1 MKFDIL
7 HNFISPI
14 TGRVLAE
21 RDYVLVGDRQ
31 GIATPSPALMDMR
44 LDILNLNKAITDSNL
59 THESTF
65 ILQQPSQSLPNAQ
78 SLSDTGIGMMKTIE
92 DGVIDIASAGNIP
105 DLNDYVDPASLIGS
119 IEVQA
124 LETTAEITGAIAA
137 EALITSDLVLTTAT
151 TTLATA
157 AIASTA
163 HFELAMLPYSF
174 GIIGTGLQIHSDIS
188 AKKDEAI
195 TIAAQYAREQ
205 DALQTVDLSGDINVN
220 GLISGNLTTTFT
232 QNPKFYGSEAVQI
245 PFGSTADRPIIASLG
260 MFRYNTDSGLE
271 YYDAT
276 DWRHVV
282 ASAAPV
288 ALTLPYATDLVYG
301 VLGNTNGIF
310 DGFASLERDLD
321 IKIKTSYFT
330 GELGDSSSAS
340 LSLLDRYNNG
350 YINKTISS
358 NTSFFDYLLQK
369 QDNGTKTDLLK
380 FDNKIDEFVFHK
392 PISYNG
398 KNIIKYD
405 EAVDIVT
412 GVLNNS
418 NGLFSGFTTDS
429 QEIDIKIKTAHFA
442 ADDYSS
448 SSLSFLNRYNNG
460 YIFSNKTNSDWSDDF
475 SFSGINNE
483 IKTELFKYDGLSNKF
498 VFNKSVEVPYPIN
511 NEDAT
516 NKYYVDN
523 AASGV
528 KDVLGTTGEIV
539 SSGGDYP
546 QISLANTGVSSG
558 NYTLANINVDTKGRV
573 VNIGNGQAVT
583 SIIAGFGLNGGT
595 ITNTGTLSL
604 SNSGVSY
611 GTYARANISVDSAG
625 RITSASNGSAVTSI
639 TAGSGLTG
647 GTITDTGTISLTNTG
662 ITAGSYNVPNLT
674 LDLTGRVTSIGES
687 NNIQDVTFHDNVI
700 STTNY
705 DQNLVIN
712 PNHSGGNGGVNIKA
726 DTSLENGSY
735 LRLYDSTNSKY
746 TEITPP
752 NLYTQSS
759 TWILPTT
766 TGFKDQFI
774 KMGDN
779 DQLEWTTI
787 ITDPGVSQVDTGYGL
802 TGGPITNIGTV
813 SLSDS
818 GVVPGS
824 YNAASITVDSAGRVT
839 HTEESYR
846 MKDIYFFANTLYTLG
861 DPYFGTSD
869 PIVMRTPLINDFGVY
884 LTYGGYDAGSVARKN
899 GGGYLYVNSQEQLI
913 FINST
918 TSYVLAG

>member
-105 DLNDYVDPASLIGS
+105 DLNDYVDPASLIDS

-137 EALITSDLVLTTAT
+137 EALITSDLVSTTAT

-163 HFELAMLPYSF
+163 HFELAMLPYSL

-232 QNPKFYGSEAVQI
+232 QNPKFYGREAVQI

-276 DWRHVV
+276 DWRHVA
-282 ASAAPV
+282 ASAAPA

-412 GVLNNS
+412 AVLNNS

-429 QEIDIKIKTAHFA
+429 QEIDIKIKTAHFVP
-442 ADDYSS
+442 DDYSS
-448 SSLSFLNRYNNG
+448 SSLSFLNRYDNG
-460 YIFSNKTNSDWSDDF
+460 YILRNKTNSDWSNDF
-475 SFSGINNE
+475 SLNSTLDGAVV
-483 IKTELFKYDGLSNKF
+483 ELLKYNGLHNKF
-498 VFNKSVEVPYPIN
+498 TFQREVEVPYPTTDN
-511 NEDAT
+511 SAVNRL
-516 NKYYVDN
+516 YVDSI
-523 AASGV
+523 ASGV
-528 KDVLGTTGEIV
+528 QEVLGTNGQID
-539 SSGGDYP
+539 SSGGQSP
-546 QISLANTGVSSG
+546 QVSLVESGVGAKSV
-558 NYTLANINVDTKGRV
+558 TLANVTFDVFGRATSAS
-573 VNIGNGQAVT
+573 NGQAVT
-583 SIIAGFGLNGGT
+583 RITAGNGLTGGEITSTGT
-595 ITNTGTLSL
+595 IGLDNTGVASGNYINANV
-604 SNSGVSY
+604 SVNS
-611 GTYARANISVDSAG
+611 DG
-625 RITSASNGSAVTSI
+625 RITSASNGQAVTRI
-639 TAGSGLTG
+639 TAG
-647 GTITDTGTISLTNTG
+647 NG
-662 ITAGSYNVPNLT
+662 I
-674 LDLTGRVTSIGES
+674 
-687 NNIQDVTFHDNVI
+687 
-700 STTNY
+700 
-705 DQNLVIN
+705 
-712 PNHSGGNGGVNIKA
+712 SGGRI
-726 DTSLENGSY
+726 
-735 LRLYDSTNSKY
+735 
-746 TEITPP
+746 
-752 NLYTQSS
+752 
-759 TWILPTT
+759 TT
-766 TGFKDQFI
+766 TGFI
-774 KMGDN
+774 
-779 DQLEWTTI
+779 
-787 ITDPGVSQVDTGYGL
+787 GL
-802 TGGPITNIGTV
+802 TETPVTPGDYTNANISVDNKGRII
-813 SLSDS
+813 SASDGAVVDLGKFEFNENNVTTES
-818 GVVPGS
+818 GSMDFAPFNGAFNIEGEVKVKNKGNVP
-824 YNAASITVDSAGRVT
+824 ASIFMDSSNYIMLHFGDGG
-839 HTEESYR
+839 Y
-846 MKDIYFFANTLYTLG
+846 IYVNQDNKLVFANRNG
-861 DPYFGTSD
+861 
-869 PIVMRTPLINDFGVY
+869 IHEI
-884 LTYGGYDAGSVARKN
+884 GG
-899 GGGYLYVNSQEQLI
+899 
-913 FINST
+913 
-918 TSYVLAG
+918 